1 LQLIA
6 EKTQIACHDVKGD
19 EGTSMADMTEIVNGN
34 TTHVHADFPGMDR
47 FKFLFLARQCIKILT
62 SKIPCRRVW
71 VMKSL

>member
-1 LQLIA
+1 
-6 EKTQIACHDVKGD
+6 
-19 EGTSMADMTEIVNGN
+19 MTEIVNGN

-47 FKFLFLARQCIKILT
+47 FKFLFLARQCIKNFLT